1 MSVVFED
8 EDKEAIDR
16 IRREFSDGRK
26 NRKPINYPD
35 FHRKHTFLTGI
46 QIRIRI
52 CEDEFKKLNHL
63 IRKSANAGNFER
75 LNQEP

>member
-26 NRKPINYPD
+26 NRKPMNYPD
-35 FHRKHTFLTGI
+35 FHRKHTFLLTGI

-52 CEDEFKKLNHL
+52 CKDEFTKLNLKPSHTEKCQ
-63 IRKSANAGNFER
+63 RGKFRET
-75 LNQEP
+75 